1 MISLKSQRKINYF
14 QLIAIIILASLI
26 LIFSYIFVLS
36 SILNPPN
43 RQTVADN
50 EIISV
55 AGGSYEAIR
64 FEVPMEFGVESID
77 LQFQEV
83 VAGGNPAGDGVN
95 IFISDSLGRFECQKN
110 EASSPKAN
118 SALATD
124 CLELIT
130 IIEAQ
135 SLNATS
141 GRIEEPIREGMFY
154 LVIDNTGSL
163 DAKQVRVSL
172 EVIAD

>member
-1 MISLKSQRKINYF
+1 MRQLGLKYRWNLELNQLICNFRKSQLEETHR
-14 QLIAIIILASLI
+14 
-26 LIFSYIFVLS
+26 
-36 SILNPPN
+36 
-43 RQTVADN
+43 R
-50 EIISV
+50 
-55 AGGSYEAIR
+55 
-64 FEVPMEFGVESID
+64 
-77 LQFQEV
+77 
-83 VAGGNPAGDGVN
+83 DGVN

-118 SALATD
+118 SAPATN